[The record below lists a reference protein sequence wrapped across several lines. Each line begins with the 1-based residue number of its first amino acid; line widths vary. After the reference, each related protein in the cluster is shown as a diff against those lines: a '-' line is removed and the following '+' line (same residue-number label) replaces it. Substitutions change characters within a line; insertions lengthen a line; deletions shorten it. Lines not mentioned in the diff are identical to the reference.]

1 MSFIVGSFL
10 QARLEMEG
18 SDPSLASS
26 FLGSSTRGERSEV
39 IEYGYRPKLTRAV
52 RRPVQVALPAHW
64 SPIE

>member
-1 MSFIVGSFL
+1 
-10 QARLEMEG
+10 MEG